1 VDMSE
6 LKGVTEDIF
15 NTARDAAYVTVGL
28 GVLAFQRAQ
37 VRRNELVKAL
47 SVPREDLEE
56 RLGEVRDD
64 MVRRVK
70 LIDEKVEEVIV
81 TLETSIAPLEERLP
95 EPAREIVIRART
107 QARDVRQQLR
117 SLLTAA

>member
-1 VDMSE
+1 MDMSE

>member
-1 VDMSE
+1 MSE

>member
-1 VDMSE
+1 MSE

-47 SVPREDLEE
+47 TGPRGDLEE
-56 RLGEVRDD
+56 RLAEVRDD
-64 MVRRVK
+64 MVKRVK
-70 LIDEKVEEVIV
+70 FIDEKVEEVIV
-81 TLETSIAPLEERLP
+81 ILESSIAPLEDRLP
-95 EPAREIVIRART
+95 EPARDVVTKART
-107 QARDVRQQLR
+107 QAHDVRQQIR